1 MSKLKALLLTQ
12 GMHGMVSQVEGLA
25 KALNLNYKHQEIK
38 LKKFWN
44 FIPPFL
50 TPISMSI
57 LESQFIFDSKVIIS
71 CGRKSV
77 IPSLAL
83 KKKYKEKI
91 FTIHIQDPKV
101 SLDKFDLIICPEHDN
116 ITGNNVIKT
125 TGAIH
130 YLSEKEISK
139 ENNYLK
145 IDKENKKII
154 AFIIGGPNKYYTFSE
169 KEIDFLFNKIKSIFT
184 RDKYKLVVIPSYR
197 TPSDIIKKAFN
208 SFGHDH
214 MVIKDVDK
222 KAYLSALSISDYI
235 VVTCDSTSMISEA
248 AITGKPIYVAQMNSS
263 KNNLR
268 FQKFFSQFKQLN
280 IIKDL
285 TDKIDLWSYSKLD
298 EVNRISPLINEK
310 IKKMELFKSLESRT
324 KSFNDPF
331 KHFEINQPLTKEA
344 IEEISNADIVDPK
357 KENLNYDGTRALDG
371 GDGAFRSGIKD
382 GGKAKK
388 IRCYVTKEN
397 ANQFPHLKNFIEEL
411 RSPKVYK

>member
-50 TPISMSI
+50 TPISLSV

-101 SLDKFDLIICPEHDN
+101 SLEKFDLIICPEHDN

-184 RDKYKLVVIPSYR
+184 MDKYKLVVIPSYR
-197 TPSDIIKKAFN
+197 TPPDIVKKAFN

-310 IKKMELFKSLESRT
+310 IKK
-324 KSFNDPF
+324 N
-331 KHFEINQPLTKEA
+331 
-344 IEEISNADIVDPK
+344 
-357 KENLNYDGTRALDG
+357 
-371 GDGAFRSGIKD
+371 GI
-382 GGKAKK
+382 
-388 IRCYVTKEN
+388 I
-397 ANQFPHLKNFIEEL
+397 
-411 RSPKVYK
+411 

>member
-50 TPISMSI
+50 TPISMSV

-83 KKKYKEKI
+83 KKKYKDKI

-101 SLDKFDLIICPEHDN
+101 SLNKFDLIVCPEHDN

-154 AFIIGGPNKYYTFSE
+154 AFIIGGPNKYYTYSD
-169 KEIDFLFNKIKSIFT
+169 KEIDFLFNKMKTIFT

-214 MVIKDVDK
+214 MVVKDVDK

-298 EVNRISPLINEK
+298 EVNRISPIINEK
-310 IKKMELFKSLESRT
+310 IKK
-324 KSFNDPF
+324 N
-331 KHFEINQPLTKEA
+331 
-344 IEEISNADIVDPK
+344 
-357 KENLNYDGTRALDG
+357 
-371 GDGAFRSGIKD
+371 GI
-382 GGKAKK
+382 
-388 IRCYVTKEN
+388 I
-397 ANQFPHLKNFIEEL
+397 
-411 RSPKVYK
+411 

>member
-1 MSKLKALLLTQ
+1 MSKLKGLLLTE
-12 GMHGMVSQVEGLA
+12 GMHGMISQVEGLA
-25 KALNLNYKHQEIK
+25 KALDIDFTHHKVELNSFWK
-38 LKKFWN
+38 L
-44 FIPPFL
+44 IPPKF
-50 TPISMSI
+50 TPITN
-57 LESQFIFDSKVIIS
+57 LTFNLVDTNDFDIIIS

-101 SLDKFDLIICPEHDN
+101 SIDKFDLIICPEHDDL
-116 ITGNNVIKT
+116 IGNNVIKT

-184 RDKYKLVVIPSYR
+184 MDKYKLVVIPSYR
-197 TPSDIIKKAFN
+197 TPPDIIKKAFN

-298 EVNRISPLINEK
+298 EVNRISPLINAK
-310 IKKMELFKSLESRT
+310 IKK
-324 KSFNDPF
+324 N
-331 KHFEINQPLTKEA
+331 
-344 IEEISNADIVDPK
+344 
-357 KENLNYDGTRALDG
+357 
-371 GDGAFRSGIKD
+371 GI
-382 GGKAKK
+382 
-388 IRCYVTKEN
+388 I
-397 ANQFPHLKNFIEEL
+397 
-411 RSPKVYK
+411 

>member
-50 TPISMSI
+50 TPISLSV

-116 ITGNNVIKT
+116 ITGNNIIKT

-169 KEIDFLFNKIKSIFT
+169 KEINFLFNKIKSIFT
-184 RDKYKLVVIPSYR
+184 RDKYKLIVIPSYR

-222 KAYLSALSISDYI
+222 KAYMSALSISDYI

-248 AITGKPIYVAQMNSS
+248 AITGKPIYVAQMNSR

-310 IKKMELFKSLESRT
+310 IKK
-324 KSFNDPF
+324 N
-331 KHFEINQPLTKEA
+331 
-344 IEEISNADIVDPK
+344 
-357 KENLNYDGTRALDG
+357 
-371 GDGAFRSGIKD
+371 GI
-382 GGKAKK
+382 
-388 IRCYVTKEN
+388 I
-397 ANQFPHLKNFIEEL
+397 
-411 RSPKVYK
+411 

>member
-1 MSKLKALLLTQ
+1 
-12 GMHGMVSQVEGLA
+12 
-25 KALNLNYKHQEIK
+25 
-38 LKKFWN
+38 
-44 FIPPFL
+44 
-50 TPISMSI
+50 MSI
-57 LESQFIFDSKVIIS
+57 LESQFIFDSKVVIS

-101 SLDKFDLIICPEHDN
+101 SLEKFDLIICPEHDN

-139 ENNYLK
+139 QNNYLK

-169 KEIDFLFNKIKSIFT
+169 KEIDYLFNKIKSIFT

-208 SFGHDH
+208 SFSHDH
-214 MVIKDVDK
+214 IVIKDVDK

-310 IKKMELFKSLESRT
+310 IKK
-324 KSFNDPF
+324 N
-331 KHFEINQPLTKEA
+331 
-344 IEEISNADIVDPK
+344 
-357 KENLNYDGTRALDG
+357 
-371 GDGAFRSGIKD
+371 GI
-382 GGKAKK
+382 
-388 IRCYVTKEN
+388 I
-397 ANQFPHLKNFIEEL
+397 
-411 RSPKVYK
+411 

>member
-50 TPISMSI
+50 TPTSMSV
-57 LESQFIFDSKVIIS
+57 LENEFIFDSKVVIS

-101 SLDKFDLIICPEHDN
+101 SIDKFDLIICPEHDN
-116 ITGNNVIKT
+116 LTGENVIKT

-139 ENNYLK
+139 ESNYLK

-154 AFIIGGPNKYYTFSE
+154 AFIIGGPNKYYKYSE
-169 KEIDFLFNKIKSIFT
+169 KDIDYLFNKIKSIFT

-214 MVIKDVDK
+214 MVIKDIDK
-222 KAYLSALSISDYI
+222 KAYMSALSISDYI

-310 IKKMELFKSLESRT
+310 IKK
-324 KSFNDPF
+324 N
-331 KHFEINQPLTKEA
+331 
-344 IEEISNADIVDPK
+344 
-357 KENLNYDGTRALDG
+357 
-371 GDGAFRSGIKD
+371 GI
-382 GGKAKK
+382 
-388 IRCYVTKEN
+388 I
-397 ANQFPHLKNFIEEL
+397 
-411 RSPKVYK
+411 